1 MSDRYLAKYTIS
13 AIQYT
18 GEEET
23 LKYIGDF
30 INGTVIPYLENNS
43 ILAISYDGEK
53 CFELNIGDY
62 LARIAG
68 VYIVVPADIFEECFT
83 KVK

>member
-1 MSDRYLAKYTIS
+1 MSDKYLAQCTIS

-18 GEEET
+18 GNEST
-23 LKYIGDF
+23 LKDIGDF
-30 INGTVIPYLENNS
+30 IKGTAIPYLENS

-68 VYIVVPADIFEECFT
+68 GVYLIIPAEIFEECFT
-83 KVK
+83 KGR

>member
-1 MSDRYLAKYTIS
+1 MSDRYLAKYTVS

-30 INGTVIPYLENNS
+30 INGSAIHHTENS
-43 ILAISYDGEK
+43 ILAISYDGEN
-53 CFELNIGDY
+53 CFELNKGDY
-62 LARIAG
+62 LARIVG
-68 VYIVVPADIFEECFT
+68 VYIVIPAEIFEESFMRVT
-83 KVK
+83 

>member
-1 MSDRYLAKYTIS
+1 MSDKYMANYTVS

-18 GEEET
+18 GDEET
-23 LKYIGDF
+23 LKYIGEF
-30 INGTVIPYLENNS
+30 INGTAIHYLENNS

-53 CFELNIGDY
+53 CFELNLGDY

-83 KVK
+83 KVG

>member
-1 MSDRYLAKYTIS
+1 MSDRYLAKYTVS

-30 INGTVIPYLENNS
+30 INGSAIHHTENS
-43 ILAISYDGEK
+43 ILAISYDGG
-53 CFELNIGDY
+53 EL
-62 LARIAG
+62 
-68 VYIVVPADIFEECFT
+68 F
-83 KVK
+83 

>member
-30 INGTVIPYLENNS
+30 INGTAIPYLENNS

>member
-1 MSDRYLAKYTIS
+1 MSDRYLANYTIS

-23 LKYIGDF
+23 LKYIGEF
-30 INGTVIPYLENNS
+30 INGTAIINYSANN
-43 ILAISYDGEK
+43 ILAISYDGEN

-68 VYIVVPADIFEECFT
+68 VYVVIPAEIFEECFT
-83 KVK
+83 KVE